1 MTKFCVPVDCLLP
14 DVTDAGGD
22 LGDGPG
28 AGGGRGG
35 GGRVVR
41 VPGGQ
46 GRRVFVVFV
55 VI

>member
-1 MTKFCVPVDCLLP
+1 MDCLLP

-41 VPGGQ
+41 VPGVDVGLKFDLLERNF
-46 GRRVFVVFV
+46 GILGV
-55 VI
+55 